1 MFEIEATVVSGLEEV
16 AREEVE
22 KVLKAQIYEVKQGRV
37 NFLLHNMREALNLRS
52 VDNMHLIVH
61 RSKHIEFPQSLDDC
75 MTILKG
81 MVKEVN
87 WKEAL
92 QTWRDFVS
100 EENQTGISDV
110 PSYRVTCKRI
120 GDHCFE
126 SPHAATHFG
135 GAVND
140 HVGWRVDLSKFDVEV
155 MLMIIHNEVKVGIAL
170 TKESLHRRNIVNFGQ
185 TTLKPTIAHG
195 ILWHCKIEP
204 GDIVCDPLCGSGSI
218 PLESVA
224 SHQGTFNLC
233 GDISSR
239 LVDRTLDNWKSFIDK
254 GNGRFGW
261 FKNYQVVNKS

>member
-1 MFEIEATVVSGLEEV
+1 
-16 AREEVE
+16 
-22 KVLKAQIYEVKQGRV
+22 
-37 NFLLHNMREALNLRS
+37 
-52 VDNMHLIVH
+52 
-61 RSKHIEFPQSLDDC
+61 

-92 QTWRDFVS
+92 QMWRDFGS

-195 ILWHCKIEP
+195 ILWLLFLILRILIKIKKLQLTHRHCKIEP

-218 PLESVA
+218 PLEVCLFSKNYNIIKFLSKFISNLITSMQSVA

-261 FKNYQVVNKS
+261 FQNYQVVNKS